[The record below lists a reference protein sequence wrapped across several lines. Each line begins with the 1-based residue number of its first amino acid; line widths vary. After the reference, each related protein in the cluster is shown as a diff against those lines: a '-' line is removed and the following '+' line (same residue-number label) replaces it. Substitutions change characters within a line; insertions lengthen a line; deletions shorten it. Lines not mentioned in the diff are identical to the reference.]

1 MDISCAW
8 YLSDS
13 VRVNRRRRVKKK
25 QDYAIAISKLKL
37 HTNAAENNSKEIFYA
52 KKEIVHSIQTIK
64 IIISIIIIRNLCIV

>member
-1 MDISCAW
+1 MCLVSLEFSESEQATQ
-8 YLSDS
+8 SE
-13 VRVNRRRRVKKK
+13 KK

-52 KKEIVHSIQTIK
+52 KKEIVHTIQTIK